1 MRLSTVSS
9 PVPRQ
14 TALGGCEGQ
23 QLLRLLIFILKQRV
37 SLTAAS
43 HAFWQHVEQVLE
55 WVKKVLLVGAVT
67 AVVHGCLHYHCFF
80 FGVSPG
86 EVT

>member
-9 PVPRQ
+9 PVPHQ
-14 TALGGCEGQ
+14 TALGGCGGQ
-23 QLLRLLIFILKQRV
+23 QSLHLLIFILKQRV

-43 HAFWQHVEQVLE
+43 RAFWQHVEQVLE

-80 FGVSPG
+80 LVFLL
-86 EVT
+86 EK